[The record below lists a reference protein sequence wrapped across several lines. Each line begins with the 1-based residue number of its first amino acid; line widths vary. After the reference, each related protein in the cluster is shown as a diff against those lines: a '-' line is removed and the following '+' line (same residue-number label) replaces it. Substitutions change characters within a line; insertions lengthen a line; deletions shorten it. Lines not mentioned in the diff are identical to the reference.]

1 MKTFVRWIFF
11 LPNLWL
17 IYHIF
22 TLGYDASA
30 QISAQGSAFTFL
42 AQLGALTEFKQY
54 RNMLYIAYGVLMLLI
69 AFNTKKGDDRKEKKK
84 GPHVTIT
91 ADTLMIQASDI
102 VMALLVTTFA
112 YAIAALL
119 LDIVFLLR

>member
-1 MKTFVRWIFF
+1 MSKFFRWILL

-22 TLGYDASA
+22 TIGYDARGVTPL
-30 QISAQGSAFTFL
+30 QGSAFTFL

-54 RNMLYIAYGVLMLLI
+54 RNMLYIAYGALILLVALHAKI
-69 AFNTKKGDDRKEKKK
+69 VSGRLEKQKD
-84 GPHVTIT
+84 PHISSS
-91 ADTLMIQASDI
+91 ADSLMIQVNDI
-102 VMALLVTTFA
+102 VIALLITTFA

-119 LDIVFLLR
+119 LDIVFIMR